1 MAEIRPFKAIRPAAG
16 YEAKIASL
24 PYDVYSRKEAKE
36 VVKGRPDMFLNID
49 RAETQFEDDVDMYSD
64 CVYQKANELLHAM
77 IDDGRFI
84 KEDKSCYYIYQLT
97 MDGRAQ
103 TGLVGCSQV
112 EDYVNQ
118 TIKRHENTRAD
129 KELDRIRHVETTN
142 AQTGPIF
149 LAYRKDERLQQL
161 ISKNMT
167 KPPIYDFVSEDLV
180 GHKVWIIDD
189 SEDIREIMSCFE
201 KMDSIYIADGHHRC
215 ASAVKVSL
223 KRKEQYPDDDP
234 AEAYHYFL
242 SVLFPDEE
250 LKILDYNRVLKEWN
264 GYTKETLLQAL
275 EQDFDI
281 VKADCSPYAPQIKG
295 TFGLYLDHTWYQMT
309 AKAHVLS
316 EDVVEGLDVSILQT
330 YVLERIFDIQ
340 DPKTDKR
347 IEFVGGIRGLKEL
360 ENRVDAGAACAFS
373 MYPTSIAELFA
384 VADEHRLM
392 PPKSTWFEPKLRSGL
407 FIHDITRGEK
417 QYDE

>member
-1 MAEIRPFKAIRPAAG
+1 
-16 YEAKIASL
+16 
-24 PYDVYSRKEAKE
+24 
-36 VVKGRPDMFLNID
+36 MFLNID

-103 TGLVGCSQV
+103 TGLVGCCQV

-201 KMDSIYIADGHHRC
+201 KMDSIYIFN
-215 ASAVKVSL
+215 
-223 KRKEQYPDDDP
+223 Y
-234 AEAYHYFL
+234 
-242 SVLFPDEE
+242 
-250 LKILDYNRVLKEWN
+250 
-264 GYTKETLLQAL
+264 
-275 EQDFDI
+275 
-281 VKADCSPYAPQIKG
+281 
-295 TFGLYLDHTWYQMT
+295 
-309 AKAHVLS
+309 
-316 EDVVEGLDVSILQT
+316 
-330 YVLERIFDIQ
+330 RI
-340 DPKTDKR
+340 
-347 IEFVGGIRGLKEL
+347 G
-360 ENRVDAGAACAFS
+360 
-373 MYPTSIAELFA
+373 
-384 VADEHRLM
+384 
-392 PPKSTWFEPKLRSGL
+392 
-407 FIHDITRGEK
+407 
-417 QYDE
+417 